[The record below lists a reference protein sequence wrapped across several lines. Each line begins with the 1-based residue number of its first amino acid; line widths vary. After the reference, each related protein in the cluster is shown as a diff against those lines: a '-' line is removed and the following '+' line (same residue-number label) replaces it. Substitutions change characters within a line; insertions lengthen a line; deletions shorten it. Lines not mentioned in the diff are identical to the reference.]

1 VGRPKGSTKPFDLQL
16 VKSLARI
23 GCTADE
29 IATIVGVSRATLF
42 RRAKS
47 EIHQGND
54 EMRMSLRRWQYEKA
68 KEGSVPMLIWL
79 GKQYLGQRDRIDE
92 TRREEVVTIEPFD
105 LPKPRLAD
113 SA

>member
-1 VGRPKGSTKPFDLQL
+1 VGRPRIEFNHAL
-16 VKSLARI
+16 VQSLARI
-23 GCTADE
+23 GCTLAE
-29 IATIVGVSRATLF
+29 IASIAGVSEATLK
-42 RRAKS
+42 RRARN
-47 EIHQGND
+47 EIDKGYD

-79 GKQYLGQRDRIDE
+79 GKQYLGQRDKIDE

-113 SA
+113 TA